1 MWSCFLLFLLP
12 TSLPDM
18 LTMNK
23 FTTKVTHSMN
33 SDQKSSFMIG
43 SFMTSDQKSSFIIRS
58 LMTSDQKSPFRL
70 RSFMTSDQAKSRIGK
85 TLMTSKRWISLFNL
99 LLSSYYIHPPVWTH
113 FFFTPFLSSLGK
125 MDCNDIRHMQ
135 LLTLAG
141 GLLGVLIRFCRV
153 TSHVFWLFCLPT
165 ICVLL
170 FALFGSVIYNPS
182 LVSSFPLRCVLL
194 RCTVD
199 RPSLPDLAA
208 ACGQKPD
215 RKKREVCPLLSC
227 SNVLVRSMSILFFPF
242 VGKQT

>member
-1 MWSCFLLFLLP
+1 MSNGPKKKSFFGRGKRNNTCTTTSYPHSLYFHILPPLSLLP
-12 TSLPDM
+12 
-18 LTMNK
+18 
-23 FTTKVTHSMN
+23 FE
-33 SDQKSSFMIG
+33 QI
-43 SFMTSDQKSSFIIRS
+43 
-58 LMTSDQKSPFRL
+58 
-70 RSFMTSDQAKSRIGK
+70 A
-85 TLMTSKRWISLFNL
+85 LFNL
-99 LLSSYYIHPPVWTH
+99 LSLPTTSPSLNSFLLHP
-113 FFFTPFLSSLGK
+113 FSLF
-125 MDCNDIRHMQ
+125 IRED
-135 LLTLAG
+135 
-141 GLLGVLIRFCRV
+141 GLQWHTTYAAANTSRGVAWCARCCRV
-153 TSHVFWLFCLPT
+153 TSHVFSLFCVPT
-165 ICVLL
+165 ISVLL